1 MQSKEKLFFTCLL
14 QKREELLVNYIMIS
28 CIGYFI
34 YIHGAFPAR
43 LTIRH
48 TVARSAG
55 GGVFA

>member
-14 QKREELLVNYIMIS
+14 QKRELLVNYIMIS
-28 CIGYFI
+28 CIGYLI
-34 YIHGAFPAR
+34 YIRGAFLAR